1 MFRKAWFRVALVLTI
16 LASLIAAPL
25 FVSAQTDN
33 GITVPAEGA
42 TVSGT
47 VTVTGYADDP
57 NFYRWDLFIFP
68 GGDENARAWIAS
80 GSSAGEVSADLDTT
94 NFADGEHVLS
104 LRVVT
109 NPQRNYSE
117 YLTSFTIAN
126 GDAPA
131 AAAPAEVEEEAE
143 EAEEAEVA
151 APAPAEEPAAPAN
164 GFDLEEGASL
174 SGTATVTGYADDA
187 NFKRWDLF
195 IYPAGNEDAMSWVA
209 SGDEAGEFSVDVDTT
224 NFPDG
229 DYTFNLRVVTNP
241 KQNYSEYTADFAI
254 ANAAAEPVVE
264 EVAATETTTE
274 TVEAEAPAAVE
285 APAAEVRA
293 NGFDLEEGAS
303 LSGTATVT
311 GYADDPNF
319 KRWDLFIYPTGNEDA
334 MSWVASGDEAG
345 EFSVDVDTTNFPN
358 GEYSFSLRVVTN
370 PQQNYSEYVTS
381 FVIANAE

>member
-1 MFRKAWFRVALVLTI
+1 MFRKAWFRAMLVLTI
-16 LASLIAAPL
+16 LASLVAAPL
-25 FVSAQTDN
+25 FVSAQAEN
-33 GITVPAEGA
+33 GVTAPAEGA
-42 TVSGT
+42 TVSGA
-47 VTVTGYADDP
+47 VTVTGYADDT
-57 NFYRWDLFIFP
+57 NFKRWDLFIFP
-68 GGDENARAWIAS
+68 GGDESAKAWIAS
-80 GSSAGEVSADLDTT
+80 GSTAGEFSADLDTT
-94 NFADGEHVLS
+94 QFPDGEHVLS

-109 NPQRNYSE
+109 NPQQNYSE
-117 YLTSFTIAN
+117 YLTHFTVAN
-126 GDAPA
+126 AGAPA
-131 AAAPAEVEEEAE
+131 PAAPAEVEEEVAE
-143 EAEEAEVA
+143 EAPAAA
-151 APAPAEEPAAPAN
+151 APAPAEEPVATAN
-164 GFDLEEGASL
+164 GFDLKEGAAL

-195 IYPAGNEDAMSWVA
+195 IFPAGNEDAMSWVA

-311 GYADDPNF
+311 GYADDANF
-319 KRWDLFIYPTGNEDA
+319 KRWDLFIFPTGNEDA
-334 MSWVASGDEAG
+334 MSWVASGSEAG

-370 PQQNYSEYVTS
+370 PRQNYSEYTTN